1 MDPITAAI
9 QLVTAIVKM
18 HQTTLEGM
26 TVEQRIEYGK
36 LVLADLKRWQ
46 DILELFRPKM
56 VP

>member
-18 HQTTLEGM
+18 HQTTIEGM

-36 LVLADLKRWQ
+36 MVLADLKRWQ
-46 DILELFRPKM
+46 DFLEFFRPKTA
-56 VP
+56 